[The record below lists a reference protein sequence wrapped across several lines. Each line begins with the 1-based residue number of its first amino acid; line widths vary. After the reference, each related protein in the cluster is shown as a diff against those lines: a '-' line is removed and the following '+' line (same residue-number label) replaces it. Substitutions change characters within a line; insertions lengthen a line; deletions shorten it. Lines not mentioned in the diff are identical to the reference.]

1 MTHTKHFRK
10 WVCNFVKTVILLTV
24 FLGIALGISTSY
36 DLDVMLLAVG
46 LMITGFFFASKYNQ
60 SGLFQY

>member
-1 MTHTKHFRK
+1 MTNTKHFRK
-10 WVCNFVKTVILLTV
+10 WVCNFVKTLILLTV
-24 FLGIALGISTSY
+24 FLGIALGISSSY
-36 DLDVMLLAVG
+36 DLDIMFLSVI

>member
-1 MTHTKHFRK
+1 MTNTKHFRK

-24 FLGIALGISTSY
+24 FLGIALGISSSY
-36 DLDVMLLAVG
+36 DLDIMFLAVG
-46 LMITGFFFASKYNQ
+46 LMIAGFFFASKYNQ